1 MWACKVRAPRYE
13 YQDLLTLRLW
23 SSSFLGSGRHESE
36 GGGAINTQM
45 HNVGTGHLIQSGS
58 AGMFTR
64 VDLDLAVSAE
74 TTGGGRATLKVFR
87 FRRRKRWRAQRWL

>member
-1 MWACKVRAPRYE
+1 MGVQGKGTSIRISRPSHTQTPEQIASGVREA
-13 YQDLLTLRLW
+13 Q
-23 SSSFLGSGRHESE
+23 ESE